1 MLINGKIVSINRGTY
16 NYLVNNYGNEAR
28 KWLDNINDVTFKL
41 CRKWNVV
48 ITGYEEYSRFGCI
61 LYGTD
66 AENEVVLKLVPP
78 CCHRLRDEINCYFE
92 LPYSSMVKM
101 YAYDLELGGFLLK
114 RIRNKPIKELNRI
127 ADLFHVMYMERQLAK
142 STGIISYSIPFQ
154 ESLKNA
160 WDTIYDSSNELLTGF
175 LPYILRAQ
183 EAYSVMRKNSCYL
196 LHGDAHI
203 HNILNDGKKIFLI
216 DPIGYC
222 GPFEIEYAR
231 FLGTYIRENDLYHVS
246 LKNLVLLV
254 CGDYCPVEN
263 IYLALGFDVTMR
275 ACNTFIEGDSE
286 PQIMDAILW
295 AKKIWIMID
304 QV

>member
-1 MLINGKIVSINRGTY
+1 MLINGKIVPINKETY
-16 NYLVNNYGNEAR
+16 NYLISNYGDEAR
-28 KWLDNINDVTFKL
+28 KWLDKINDVTSKL

-48 ITGYEEYSRFGCI
+48 ITDYEEHSRFGCI

-66 AENEVVLKLVPP
+66 EENEVVLKLVPP
-78 CCHRLRDEINCYFE
+78 CCSRLRDEINCYFE

-114 RIRNKPIKELNRI
+114 RIRHKPIKELNRI
-127 ADLFHVMYMERQLAK
+127 AELFRVMYMERKPAK

-154 ESLKNA
+154 ESLKKA
-160 WDTIYDSSNELLTGF
+160 WDTIYDSSNELLKGF
-175 LPYILRAQ
+175 LPYISRAR
-183 EAYSVMRKNSCYL
+183 EAYSMVKENSCYL

-203 HNILNDGKKIFLI
+203 HNILNNGREIFLI
-216 DPIGYC
+216 DPIGYA

-254 CGDYCPVEN
+254 CGDCCPVEN
-263 IYLALGFDVTMR
+263 IYLALGYDVTMR

-286 PQIMDAILW
+286 SQIMDAILW